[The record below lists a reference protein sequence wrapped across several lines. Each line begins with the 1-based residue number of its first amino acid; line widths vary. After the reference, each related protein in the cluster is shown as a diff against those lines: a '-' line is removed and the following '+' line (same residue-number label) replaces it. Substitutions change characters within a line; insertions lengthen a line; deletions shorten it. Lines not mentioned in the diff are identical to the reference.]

1 MTRASDVAKLITNG
15 GTIVDG
21 NISFAS
27 GHGIDYSATSDAS
40 GQSSELFD
48 DYEEGAWTPVVA
60 DSSSGGNTASG
71 IFVGQYIKVGKFVQI
86 YCSLSNINTSGMTS
100 GNSIHVQGLPFTVS
114 FSDSGNSASL
124 YGIGTV
130 ETDRFTFENYITT
143 RVNHDYTF
151 VIFRDN
157 DVNAQDSSVKISD
170 VYSSGNSDMY
180 FTLSYPSA

>member
-86 YCSLSNINTSGMTS
+86 YCSLSNINSCTG
-100 GNSIHVQGLPFTVS
+100 
-114 FSDSGNSASL
+114 
-124 YGIGTV
+124 
-130 ETDRFTFENYITT
+130 FTFYS
-143 RVNHDYTF
+143 
-151 VIFRDN
+151 IF
-157 DVNAQDSSVKISD
+157 
-170 VYSSGNSDMY
+170 
-180 FTLSYPSA
+180 L